1 MNSLNQRILLFR
13 NQSQTKPLVII
24 NNPPC
29 NKRAVFLEN
38 NRQTMLP
45 LLKDRWVHPDGRYL
59 ERKPRKSALSDSP
72 GGKLKNKCNNKKKG
86 APAMAVGVLTA
97 IGKGWFV
104 HKLHIYYKMQKRD
117 GNSINICGGC
127 RSSLRWAAICRLISG
142 GYIIEIF
149 LLFFPSPISISWR
162 KCKPE
167 ASNWDGF
174 VYIYQQYIVRELWK
188 MPLVIFFFFSF
199 VPWTPERSLWASID
213 LFLSEA

>member
-1 MNSLNQRILLFR
+1 
-13 NQSQTKPLVII
+13 
-24 NNPPC
+24 
-29 NKRAVFLEN
+29 
-38 NRQTMLP
+38 MLP
-45 LLKDRWVHPDGRYL
+45 LLKDRWVYPDGRYL
-59 ERKPRKSALSDSP
+59 ETKPCKSALSDSP
-72 GGKLKNKCNNKKKG
+72 GGKLKNKCKKKKG

-188 MPLVIFFFFSF
+188 MPLVIFFFFLFFCAMDPRKIAVGIDDTSWFVCLFIYYLNLSF
-199 VPWTPERSLWASID
+199 FKWSLKNKQKD
-213 LFLSEA
+213 GHLCEVCEAVRCKTIR

>member
-1 MNSLNQRILLFR
+1 
-13 NQSQTKPLVII
+13 
-24 NNPPC
+24 
-29 NKRAVFLEN
+29 
-38 NRQTMLP
+38 
-45 LLKDRWVHPDGRYL
+45 
-59 ERKPRKSALSDSP
+59 
-72 GGKLKNKCNNKKKG
+72 
-86 APAMAVGVLTA
+86 MAVGVLTA

-188 MPLVIFFFFSF
+188 MPLVIFFLFFCAMDPRKIAVGIDDTSWFVCLFIYYLNLSF
-199 VPWTPERSLWASID
+199 FKWSLENKQKDAH
-213 LFLSEA
+213 LCEVCEAVRCKTIR